1 MIFLWNTKQ
10 ILSIQKLVSKYFL
23 ILFINKI
30 NFKNSYRKEKAY
42 MFPKLIINIDKINEY
57 STKNE
62 IKALNKKITELVK
75 KIKKM
80 EVEVIIIFNKIR
92 LIIYY

>member
-1 MIFLWNTKQ
+1 M
-10 ILSIQKLVSKYFL
+10 
-23 ILFINKI
+23 
-30 NFKNSYRKEKAY
+30 NSFRKEKGKII
-42 MFPKLIINIDKINEY
+42 PKLIINLDKLNEY

>member
-1 MIFLWNTKQ
+1 M
-10 ILSIQKLVSKYFL
+10 
-23 ILFINKI
+23 
-30 NFKNSYRKEKAY
+30 NSFRKEKGKII
-42 MFPKLIINIDKINEY
+42 PKLIINLDKLNEY

-62 IKALNKKITELVK
+62 IKTLNKKITELVK

>member
-1 MIFLWNTKQ
+1 M
-10 ILSIQKLVSKYFL
+10 
-23 ILFINKI
+23 
-30 NFKNSYRKEKAY
+30 NSFRKEKGKII
-42 MFPKLIINIDKINEY
+42 PKLIINLDKLNEY

-80 EVEVIIIFNKIR
+80 EVEVIIIFHKIR

>member
-1 MIFLWNTKQ
+1 M
-10 ILSIQKLVSKYFL
+10 
-23 ILFINKI
+23 
-30 NFKNSYRKEKAY
+30 NSFRKEKGKII
-42 MFPKLIINIDKINEY
+42 PKLIINLDKLNEY

-80 EVEVIIIFNKIR
+80 EIEVIIIFNKIR

>member
-1 MIFLWNTKQ
+1 M
-10 ILSIQKLVSKYFL
+10 
-23 ILFINKI
+23 
-30 NFKNSYRKEKAY
+30 NSFRKEKGNII
-42 MFPKLIINIDKINEY
+42 PKLIINLDKLNEY
-57 STKNE
+57 GTKNE
-62 IKALNKKITELVK
+62 IKTLNNKIFELVK

>member
-1 MIFLWNTKQ
+1 M
-10 ILSIQKLVSKYFL
+10 
-23 ILFINKI
+23 
-30 NFKNSYRKEKAY
+30 NSFRKEKGKII
-42 MFPKLIINIDKINEY
+42 PKLIINLDKLNEY

-62 IKALNKKITELVK
+62 IKTLNKKITELVK
-75 KIKKM
+75 KIRKM

>member
-1 MIFLWNTKQ
+1 M
-10 ILSIQKLVSKYFL
+10 
-23 ILFINKI
+23 
-30 NFKNSYRKEKAY
+30 NSFRKEKGKII
-42 MFPKLIINIDKINEY
+42 PKLIINLDKLNEY

-62 IKALNKKITELVK
+62 IKTLNKKITELVK

-80 EVEVIIIFNKIR
+80 EVEVINIFNKIR

>member
-1 MIFLWNTKQ
+1 M
-10 ILSIQKLVSKYFL
+10 
-23 ILFINKI
+23 
-30 NFKNSYRKEKAY
+30 NSFRKEKGKVV
-42 MFPKLIINIDKINEY
+42 PKLIINLDKLNEY

-62 IKALNKKITELVK
+62 IKTLNKKITELVK

-80 EVEVIIIFNKIR
+80 EVEVINIFNKIR

>member
-1 MIFLWNTKQ
+1 M
-10 ILSIQKLVSKYFL
+10 
-23 ILFINKI
+23 
-30 NFKNSYRKEKAY
+30 NSFRKEKGKII
-42 MFPKLIINIDKINEY
+42 PKLIINLDKLNEY

-62 IKALNKKITELVK
+62 IKILNKKITELVK

-80 EVEVIIIFNKIR
+80 EVEVIYIFNKIR

>member
-1 MIFLWNTKQ
+1 M
-10 ILSIQKLVSKYFL
+10 
-23 ILFINKI
+23 
-30 NFKNSYRKEKAY
+30 NSFRKEKGKII
-42 MFPKLIINIDKINEY
+42 PIIIINLDKLNEY

-62 IKALNKKITELVK
+62 IKTLNKKITELVK

>member
-1 MIFLWNTKQ
+1 M
-10 ILSIQKLVSKYFL
+10 
-23 ILFINKI
+23 
-30 NFKNSYRKEKAY
+30 NSFRKEKGKVV
-42 MFPKLIINIDKINEY
+42 PKLIINLDKLNEY

>member
-1 MIFLWNTKQ
+1 M
-10 ILSIQKLVSKYFL
+10 
-23 ILFINKI
+23 
-30 NFKNSYRKEKAY
+30 NSFRKEKGKII
-42 MFPKLIINIDKINEY
+42 PKLIINLDKLNEY

-62 IKALNKKITELVK
+62 IKTLNKKITELVK

-80 EVEVIIIFNKIR
+80 EDEVIIIFNKIR

>member
-1 MIFLWNTKQ
+1 MNSFRKD
-10 ILSIQKLVSKYFL
+10 KG
-23 ILFINKI
+23 KI
-30 NFKNSYRKEKAY
+30 I
-42 MFPKLIINIDKINEY
+42 PKLIINLDKLNEY

>member
-1 MIFLWNTKQ
+1 M
-10 ILSIQKLVSKYFL
+10 
-23 ILFINKI
+23 
-30 NFKNSYRKEKAY
+30 NSFRKEKGKII
-42 MFPKLIINIDKINEY
+42 PKLIINLDKLNEY

-80 EVEVIIIFNKIR
+80 GVEVIIIFNKIR

>member
-1 MIFLWNTKQ
+1 M
-10 ILSIQKLVSKYFL
+10 
-23 ILFINKI
+23 
-30 NFKNSYRKEKAY
+30 NSFRKEKGKII
-42 MFPKLIINIDKINEY
+42 PKLIINLDKLNEY

-62 IKALNKKITELVK
+62 IKTLNKKITELLK

>member
-1 MIFLWNTKQ
+1 M
-10 ILSIQKLVSKYFL
+10 
-23 ILFINKI
+23 
-30 NFKNSYRKEKAY
+30 NSFRKEKGKII
-42 MFPKLIINIDKINEY
+42 PKLIINLDKLNEY

-80 EVEVIIIFNKIR
+80 EVEVINIFNKIR

>member
-1 MIFLWNTKQ
+1 M
-10 ILSIQKLVSKYFL
+10 
-23 ILFINKI
+23 
-30 NFKNSYRKEKAY
+30 NSFRKEKGKII
-42 MFPKLIINIDKINEY
+42 PKLIINLDKLNEY

-62 IKALNKKITELVK
+62 IKTLNKKITELVK

-80 EVEVIIIFNKIR
+80 EVEVIYIFNKIR

>member
-1 MIFLWNTKQ
+1 M
-10 ILSIQKLVSKYFL
+10 
-23 ILFINKI
+23 
-30 NFKNSYRKEKAY
+30 NSFRKEKGKII
-42 MFPKLIINIDKINEY
+42 PKLIINLDKLNEY

-75 KIKKM
+75 KIKTM

>member
-1 MIFLWNTKQ
+1 MNSFRKD
-10 ILSIQKLVSKYFL
+10 KG
-23 ILFINKI
+23 KI
-30 NFKNSYRKEKAY
+30 I
-42 MFPKLIINIDKINEY
+42 PKLIINLDKLNEY

-62 IKALNKKITELVK
+62 IKTLNKKITELVK

>member
-1 MIFLWNTKQ
+1 M
-10 ILSIQKLVSKYFL
+10 
-23 ILFINKI
+23 
-30 NFKNSYRKEKAY
+30 NSFRKEKGKII
-42 MFPKLIINIDKINEY
+42 PKLIINLDKLNEY

-62 IKALNKKITELVK
+62 IKILNKKITELVK

-80 EVEVIIIFNKIR
+80 EVEVINIFNKIR

>member
-1 MIFLWNTKQ
+1 MNSFRKV
-10 ILSIQKLVSKYFL
+10 KG
-23 ILFINKI
+23 KI
-30 NFKNSYRKEKAY
+30 I
-42 MFPKLIINIDKINEY
+42 PKLIINLDKLNEY

-62 IKALNKKITELVK
+62 IKTLNKKITELVK

>member
-1 MIFLWNTKQ
+1 M
-10 ILSIQKLVSKYFL
+10 
-23 ILFINKI
+23 
-30 NFKNSYRKEKAY
+30 NSFRKEKGKII
-42 MFPKLIINIDKINEY
+42 PKLIINLDKLNEY

-62 IKALNKKITELVK
+62 IKTLNKKITELIK

-80 EVEVIIIFNKIR
+80 EVEVINIFNKIR

>member
-1 MIFLWNTKQ
+1 M
-10 ILSIQKLVSKYFL
+10 
-23 ILFINKI
+23 
-30 NFKNSYRKEKAY
+30 NSFRKEKGKII
-42 MFPKLIINIDKINEY
+42 PKLIINLDKLNEF

-80 EVEVIIIFNKIR
+80 EVEVINIFNKIR

>member
-1 MIFLWNTKQ
+1 M
-10 ILSIQKLVSKYFL
+10 
-23 ILFINKI
+23 
-30 NFKNSYRKEKAY
+30 NSFRKEKGKII
-42 MFPKLIINIDKINEY
+42 PKLIINLDKLNEY

-62 IKALNKKITELVK
+62 IKALNKKITQLVK